1 MDHAPPAVTAK
12 VIVQRKSK
20 ENSYRAYDV
29 VINQIQKAPFHQ
41 KLIWQNKPFDARI
54 WKPQSS

>member
-1 MDHAPPAVTAK
+1 MDHAVQAVTTK

-54 WKPQSS
+54 WKP

>member
-1 MDHAPPAVTAK
+1 MDHAVQAVTTK

-41 KLIWQNKPFDARI
+41 KLIWQIKPFDARI
-54 WKPQSS
+54 WKPQGS